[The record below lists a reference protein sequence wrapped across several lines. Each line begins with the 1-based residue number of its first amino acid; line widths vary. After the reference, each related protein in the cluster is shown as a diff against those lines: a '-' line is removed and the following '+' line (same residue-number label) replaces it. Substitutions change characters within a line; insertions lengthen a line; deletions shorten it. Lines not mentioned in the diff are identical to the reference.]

1 MIADVPLATERL
13 VLRRFRPDDAAAFAA
28 YRSHPDVARYQSWT
42 PPVPLAAATELA
54 QTFAAGNPRRPGWFQ
69 YAIELAAD
77 QRLIGDVGVCLHDNA
92 MQAELGFT
100 VAPDEQGH
108 GYATEAVGRI
118 IDHLVGERG
127 LRRLAAEC
135 DARNVASAALLRRLG
150 FTLEGRRRAHTW
162 IKGEWTDDLVF
173 GLLAE
178 EWPPDPSRPLTSG
191 PPPGTPGR

>member
-1 MIADVPLATERL
+1 MIADVPLTTRRL
-13 VLRRFRPDDAAAFAA
+13 VLRRFGPDDAVALAA

-42 PPVPLAAATELA
+42 PPVPLAAATELV
-54 QTFAAGNPRRPGWFQ
+54 QTFAAGDPQEPGWFQ
-69 YAIELAAD
+69 YAIERAAD
-77 QRLIGDVGVCLHDNA
+77 HRLIGDVGVCLHDNA

-100 VAPDEQGH
+100 IAPDEQGH

-118 IDHLVGERG
+118 VDHLVGERG

-173 GLLAE
+173 GLLAG
-178 EWPPDPSRPLTSG
+178 EWPPSASGPLTSG
-191 PPPGTPGR
+191 PTPQAPDR

>member
-1 MIADVPLATERL
+1 MTADVPLATERL

-42 PPVPLAAATELA
+42 PPVPLAAATELV
-54 QTFAAGNPRRPGWFQ
+54 QTFAAGDPQEPGWFQ
-69 YAIELAAD
+69 YAIDLTAD
-77 QRLIGDVGVCLHDNA
+77 HRLIGDVGVYLHDNA

-108 GYATEAVGRI
+108 GFATEAVGRI
-118 IDHLVGERG
+118 VDHLVGERG

-173 GLLAE
+173 GLLAD
-178 EWPPDPSRPLTSG
+178 EWPASASGPLTTG
-191 PPPGTPGR
+191 PTPGAPDR